1 MKKIVYG
8 FLLSI
13 LLVCCG
19 CCGFLFISTQD
30 KKADL
35 DKIQKEIKLVKKS
48 ISEIDANN
56 KTLDETYEKLL
67 AESND
72 KLEEN
77 QIWKETKEKLEQ
89 ALSQ

>member
-1 MKKIVYG
+1 MKKVVFG

-19 CCGFLFISTQD
+19 CCGFLFIATQD

-35 DKIQKEIKLVKKS
+35 DKISGEIKSVKEN
-48 ISEIDANN
+48 ISEIDTNN
-56 KTLDETYEKLL
+56 KTLTETYEKLL
-67 AESND
+67 TESSD